1 MMRVPFQSMAPA
13 AGMTAIAFALA
24 ASQPALAADA
34 ASNDAAPAEAAPQ
47 TTGVA
52 EITVT
57 AQRREQKLQDVGLSI
72 TAIGSKDLLKM
83 GIVTSSDLSKVAP
96 GVSLESANGGGV
108 NANLS
113 IRGITQTDFSP
124 SQESPNSL
132 YIDDIYLSSPNEG
145 AFTLYDLNHVEV
157 LRGPQ
162 GTLFGRA
169 SSGGL
174 VNFLTTRPSKDWN
187 GYFDVGYS
195 SYNDVY
201 AEAAVGGP
209 ISDTVRFRLAG
220 RGERADGYVHNISGG
235 PDAKESRFYGVRGQ
249 IEADLTPNFNAR
261 LEVSYDANPK
271 HRDGNYVL
279 FPTQGVPGTGAQPVF
294 LPITTPYGGPSGPYV
309 LKQTPWHSA
318 FNDLNRLQNHRFST
332 SLYLTAD
339 LGAAKISSITNYT
352 KFGFTYSE
360 DCDGTPI
367 NICNYGYSQNLDQFS
382 QELRLN
388 GKTSNLEYT
397 AGLFYLRTRQT
408 APQTFVYPDLSGT
421 QYAYNVSNFVH
432 QAVDSWA
439 LFGQAE
445 YKFTD
450 KLKLTAGVRYTHEIK
465 SFSSD
470 VFFNEL
476 GGLYTGGDPITSATQ
491 LYSFNSAGA
500 FDILGNTA
508 DGSLSR
514 HSEGLWTGK
523 IQLDYKPVREV
534 LLYAGV
540 SRGAKA
546 AGFNTNAGGFL
557 LVPQTPFRSEYL
569 YAYEIGEKSQ
579 LLDNK
584 LRLNLSGFYYDYHHY
599 QGYAFQGL
607 QSVVGNYDGYF
618 TGGEFEIVLA
628 PTPDL
633 DISLSGTVLRTR
645 LRGVQSTY
653 QPAGTLSVEQSTM
666 APHETI
672 YGSIT
677 KRFELPFGTL
687 SATWDGNYIGS
698 RYASIDNN
706 ALTYIPSAFE
716 HNARLTLEVKDK
728 GLTFSLFVNNISNKY
743 KVVFAN
749 DATTA
754 NTWNPS
760 AGIGWQLRNYDK
772 PRWIGGSI
780 RKTF

>member
-1 MMRVPFQSMAPA
+1 MRALFQSMTSSVSV
-13 AGMTAIAFALA
+13 TAIVLALGA
-24 ASQPALAADA
+24 ANPALAADA
-34 ASNDAAPAEAAPQ
+34 PPAEAAAP
-47 TTGVA
+47 TAGASAGVA

-72 TAIGSKDLLKM
+72 TAIGSKDLQKM
-83 GIVTSSDLSKVAP
+83 GIVTSSDLSKAAP

-124 SQESPNSL
+124 NQESPNSL
-132 YIDDIYLSSPNEG
+132 YLDDIYLSSPNEG

-187 GYFDVGYS
+187 GYADVGYS

-220 RGERADGYVHNISGG
+220 RGERADGYVHNASG
-235 PDAKESRFYGVRGQ
+235 PNAMEKRFYGIRGQ
-249 IEADLTPNFNAR
+249 IEADLTPDFNAR
-261 LEVSYDANPK
+261 LEVSYDANPT

-294 LPITTPYGGPSGPYV
+294 LPSNTPYGGPSGPYV
-309 LKQTPWHSA
+309 LNQTPWHSS
-318 FNDLNRLQNHRFST
+318 FNDLNRLQNHRFSA
-332 SLYLTAD
+332 SLYLTAN
-339 LGAAKISSITNYT
+339 LGAAKVSSITNYT
-352 KFGFTYSE
+352 KFGFSYAE

-367 NICNYGYSQNLDQFS
+367 NICNYGYSQQLDQFS

-388 GKTSNLEYT
+388 GKTNNLEYT
-397 AGLFYLRTRQT
+397 LGAFYLKTRQSV
-408 APQTFVYPDLSGT
+408 PQTFVYPDFSGT
-421 QYAYNVSNFVH
+421 NVAYNVSNNVY
-432 QAVDSWA
+432 QSVDSWA
-439 LFGQAE
+439 VFGQTE

-450 KLKLTAGVRYTHEIK
+450 QLKLTAGVRYTHEVK
-465 SFSSD
+465 SFSS
-470 VFFNEL
+470 VAVFNEL
-476 GGLYTGGDPITSATQ
+476 GGLYTGGQAITTPTT
-491 LYSFNSAGA
+491 LYSFSSAGA

-508 DGSLSR
+508 DGSLAR

-546 AGFNTNAGGFL
+546 AGYNTNVGGFL
-557 LVPQTPFRSEYL
+557 LAAQTPFRSEYL
-569 YAYEIGEKSQ
+569 YAYEAGAKNQ

-584 LRLNLSGFYYDYHHY
+584 LRLNLSGFYYEYHHF

-607 QSVVGNYDGYF
+607 QSVVGNYDGHF
-618 TGGEFEIVLA
+618 VGGEFEIVVA
-628 PTPDL
+628 PAPDL
-633 DISLSGTVLRTR
+633 DISLSGTLLQTR
-645 LRGVQSTY
+645 LHGAQSTY
-653 QPAGTLSVEQSTM
+653 QPAGTLSDEQGTM

-677 KRFELPFGTL
+677 KRFELPVGTL
-687 SATWDGNYIGS
+687 SATWDGNYVGS

-706 ALTYIPSAFE
+706 IMTYIPEAFE
-716 HNARLTLEVKDK
+716 HNARLSLDIKDK
-728 GLTFSLFVNNISNKY
+728 GLTVAVFVNNISNKY

-754 NTWNPS
+754 NSWNPS

-772 PRWIGGSI
+772 PRWVGFSI